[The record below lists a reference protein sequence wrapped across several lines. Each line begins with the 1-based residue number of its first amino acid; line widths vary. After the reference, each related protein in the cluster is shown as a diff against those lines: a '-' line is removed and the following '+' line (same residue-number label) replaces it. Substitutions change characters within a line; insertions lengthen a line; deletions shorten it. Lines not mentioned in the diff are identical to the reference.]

1 MPKIYL
7 NQLIAVVAIASIL
20 FGSISCRVVATPGEF
35 YGSTKPPERNIL
47 RYVSGDEPE
56 SLDPQGTTGQPEGRI
71 FMALYEGLVEYH
83 PKTMEP
89 IPAIAER
96 WHVNNDSSEL
106 VFHLRKNARWSN
118 GDAINANDFVYSFR
132 RGLAPETA
140 SRNANLAS
148 YIKYA
153 PAFNSGAV
161 FVRDPKTNQFL
172 LEKEFAANTD
182 GVAQAE
188 ALSQAPLKVPEDEYK
203 STVEEPAADRDT
215 PFHQFMHSPARLT
228 LPGTEK
234 ERNALLASNPEL
246 QAAVVGKEFVK
257 VAAENIGV
265 EAVDDYTLRISLSQP
280 APFFVGLLANQFFR
294 LVPRKAVDQY
304 GRHWTD
310 PNHILTC
317 GPFKLKSW
325 KPYNEIV
332 VERDP
337 MYWDAANVR
346 LDEIYFYPMN
356 DNPTTMNLYRV
367 GELDS
372 ALNHVVPTTWLDVVR
387 SKKDYMEGSEA
398 AITYIYINVTRAPM
412 NDVRVRKAFNMAIDR
427 NAWAASRKVVKPLT
441 AFTPEGI
448 FHGYPQPHGDGFNPT
463 RARQLLGEAG
473 FPVTARGDGGFS
485 CPRFPVDQ
493 VEYAFNTAS
502 ANKSMAEFMQ
512 AQWKQNLGI
521 TVSLRSMESK
531 TFFAARPALEYKGFA
546 LGIWGADYMDPFTFL
561 NIFSTANGDNSSGWW
576 DKKYVDMLNAANRT
590 LDMQKRY
597 ELLAEA
603 EKFLLAAQPIIP
615 IETLAVNFV
624 KKPYVKGLYPN
635 AGALYPWKFVYIERD
650 PAKWDYATPSLAD

>member
-1 MPKIYL
+1 MPKVYL
-7 NQLIAVVAIASIL
+7 NQLIAVVAFVSFL

-71 FMALYEGLVEYH
+71 FMALFEGLVEYH

-96 WHVNNDSSEL
+96 WQVNNDSSEL

-161 FVRDPKTNQFL
+161 FVRDPETNQFL

-182 GVAQAE
+182 DVAQTE
-188 ALSQAPLKVPEDEYK
+188 ALSQAPLKFPEDEYK
-203 STVEEPAADRDT
+203 STVEEPSADRDT

-257 VAAENIGV
+257 VVAEDIGV
-265 EAVDDYTLRISLSQP
+265 EPVDDYTLRISLSQP

-294 LVPRKAVDQY
+294 LVPRKAVDLY

-485 CPRFPVDQ
+485 CPKFPVDQ

-603 EKFLLAAQPIIP
+603 EKFLLDAQPIIP

-624 KKPYVKGLYPN
+624 KKPYVKGMYPN

>member
-1 MPKIYL
+1 MATVYL
-7 NQLIAVVAIASIL
+7 KQILAGIAIASL
-20 FGSISCRVVATPGEF
+20 VLSGISCRVVTSAGEF
-35 YGSTKPPERNIL
+35 YGSTTPPQRNIV

-56 SLDPQGTTGQPEGRI
+56 SIDPHGTSGQPEGRI
-71 FMALYEGLVEYH
+71 IMALFEGLVEYH
-83 PKTMEP
+83 PKTMAP

-96 WHVNNDSSEL
+96 WHVNNDSSEF

-148 YIKYA
+148 YIMYA

-161 FVRDPKTNQFL
+161 FIKDPKTNQFL
-172 LEKEFAANTD
+172 LEKNFADSANGTTPT
-182 GVAQAE
+182 E
-188 ALSQAPLKVPEDEYK
+188 PLSQMPLKNPAEEYK
-203 STVEEPAADRDT
+203 ATVEEPQADADT
-215 PFHQFMHSPARLT
+215 AFHQFMHSPARLT
-228 LPGTEK
+228 LPGDEK
-234 ERNALLASNPEL
+234 QRNALLTANAKL
-246 QAAVVGKEFVK
+246 QAAVDGKEFVP
-257 VAAENIGV
+257 VSAEDIGV

-280 APFFVGLLANQFFR
+280 APFFDGLLANQFFH
-294 LVPRKAVDQY
+294 LVPRKAVEQY

-310 PNHILTC
+310 PGHIITC
-317 GPFKLKSW
+317 GPFRLRSW
-325 KPYNEIV
+325 KPYAEIV

-337 MYWDAANVR
+337 MYWDAANVH
-346 LDEIYFYPMN
+346 LDEIHFYPMN
-356 DNPTTMNLYRV
+356 DNPTTMNLYKV
-367 GELDS
+367 GELES

-398 AITYIYINVTRAPM
+398 AITYIYINVTKPPM

-427 NAWAASRKVVKPLT
+427 NAWATSRKVVKPLT

-448 FHGYPQPHGDGFNPT
+448 FKGYPQPRGDGFDPA

-473 FPVTARGDGGFS
+473 FPVTARSGGGFS
-485 CPRFPVDQ
+485 CPKFPVDQ

-502 ANKSMAEFMQ
+502 ANRSMAEFMQ

-521 TVSLRSMESK
+521 TVSLRSMETK

-561 NIFSTANGDNSSGWW
+561 NIFSTPTGDNGSGWF
-576 DKKYVDMLNAANRT
+576 DQKYVDMLNEANRT
-590 LDMQKRY
+590 LDKQKRY
-597 ELLAEA
+597 ELLAKA
-603 EKFLLAAQPIIP
+603 EKYLLDAQPIIP
-615 IETLAVNFV
+615 IETLAVNFI
-624 KKPYVKGLYPN
+624 KKPYLKGMYPN
-635 AGALYPWKFVYIERD
+635 AGALFPWKFMYIERD
-650 PAKWDYATPSLAD
+650 PAKWDYGTPSLTD